1 MSKKL
6 TYIKTSS
13 LNRKFTQLGFAVVL
27 LIVTI
32 SLWLN
37 VSNQGRAML
46 EENSIVLAENILL
59 QTSHSAKT
67 YISQDDIKSL
77 DHLTDSALKSDYI
90 LEMVI
95 YDNKGLVLSKSDN
108 AITTKA
114 RFITQLNQEFEPL
127 LPTPFVKEIRDDEN
141 ELLGFVRITVLKK
154 NLQQSGN
161 LFISR
166 ISQQIVL
173 LACIAGLIGYLFTI
187 GLRPF
192 SSHSYFVKE
201 SVKDEH

>member
-13 LNRKFTQLGFAVVL
+13 LNRKFTQLVTAFVL

-37 VSNQGRAML
+37 VSSQGEAML
-46 EENSIVLAENILL
+46 EENAIVLAENILL
-59 QTSHSAKT
+59 QTSHSART
-67 YISQDDIKSL
+67 YISEDDINSL
-77 DHLTDSALKSDYI
+77 DQLTDSALKSDYI

-95 YDNKGLVLSKSDN
+95 YDDKGIVLSKSNN

-114 RFITQLNQEFEPL
+114 RFITQLNQDVQPL
-127 LPTPFVKEIRDDEN
+127 LPTPFVKEVRDEEN
-141 ELLGFVRITVLKK
+141 QLLGFVRITVLKK

-161 LFISR
+161 LFIHR

-173 LACIAGLIGYLFTI
+173 LAFIAGLIGYLFTV

-192 SSHSYFVKE
+192 STHSYFVK
-201 SVKDEH
+201 D

>member
-13 LNRKFTQLGFAVVL
+13 LNRKFTQLVTAFVL

-37 VSNQGRAML
+37 VSSQGEAML
-46 EENSIVLAENILL
+46 EENAIVLAENILL
-59 QTSHSAKT
+59 QTSHSART
-67 YISQDDIKSL
+67 YISEDDINSL
-77 DHLTDSALKSDYI
+77 DQLTDSALKSDYI

-95 YDNKGLVLSKSDN
+95 YDDKGIVLSKSNN

-114 RFITQLNQEFEPL
+114 RFITQLNQDVQPL
-127 LPTPFVKEIRDDEN
+127 MPTPFVKEVRDE
-141 ELLGFVRITVLKK
+141 EEQLLGFVRITVLKK
-154 NLQQSGN
+154 SLQQSGN
-161 LFISR
+161 LFIHR

-173 LACIAGLIGYLFTI
+173 LAFIAGLIGYLFTV

-192 SSHSYFVKE
+192 STHSYFVK
-201 SVKDEH
+201 D